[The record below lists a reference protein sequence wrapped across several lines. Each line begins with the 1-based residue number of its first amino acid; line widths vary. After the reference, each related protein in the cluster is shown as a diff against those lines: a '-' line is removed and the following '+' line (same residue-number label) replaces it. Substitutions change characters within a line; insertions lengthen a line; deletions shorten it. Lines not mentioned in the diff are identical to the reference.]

1 MPENDTLQTLVA
13 VEPTMRSDIVRFG
26 KTIRFEK
33 GETLFSGDD
42 LLEHFYIVRSGK
54 IKNYQLNLD
63 NAKEQTIFIFRA
75 GDMFDIFVL
84 LDGEPHDVIYEGLE
98 PGEVLR
104 LPMAMVREMVDK
116 NPEFRKRL
124 FPYIA
129 KQMRHVEELATDLS
143 LYDTS
148 TRLMKLILRN
158 LDLKNPVRHLGLLQ
172 NLPHDEIASLI
183 GTVRHVVNRHL
194 QQLKKEGILNIERKK
209 LAVNDVEKLLEK
221 VEDEY

>member
-26 KTIRFEK
+26 KTIRFGK
-33 GETLFSGDD
+33 GEALFGGDD

-129 KQMRHVEELATDLS
+129 KQMRHIEEIANEMA
-143 LYDTS
+143 LYSTS
-148 TRLMKLILRN
+148 DRLIKLLLKN
-158 LDLKNPVRHLGLLQ
+158 LDPTDIFRYNILEGLS
-172 NLPHDEIASLI
+172 HSEIAKLI
-183 GTVRHVVNRHL
+183 GTVRHVVERHL
-194 QQLKKEGILNIERKK
+194 KSLKEEGSIDVKNRELKILN
-209 LAVNDVEKLLEK
+209 ANKLLEK
-221 VEDEY
+221 IDTL

>member
-33 GETLFSGDD
+33 GEALFGGDD

-129 KQMRHVEELATDLS
+129 KQMRHIEEIANEMA
-143 LYDTS
+143 LYSTS
-148 TRLMKLILRN
+148 DRLIKLLLKN
-158 LDLKNPVRHLGLLQ
+158 LDPTDIFRYNILEGLS
-172 NLPHDEIASLI
+172 HSEIAKLI
-183 GTVRHVVNRHL
+183 GTVRHVVERHL
-194 QQLKKEGILNIERKK
+194 KSLKEEGSIDVKNRELKILN
-209 LAVNDVEKLLEK
+209 ANKLLEK
-221 VEDEY
+221 IDTL